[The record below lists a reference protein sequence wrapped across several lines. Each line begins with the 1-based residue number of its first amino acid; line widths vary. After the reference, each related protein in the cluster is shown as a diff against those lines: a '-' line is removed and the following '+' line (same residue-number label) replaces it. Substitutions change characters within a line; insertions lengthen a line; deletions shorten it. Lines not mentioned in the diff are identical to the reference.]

1 MYQRGAPSINF
12 QHVSTWFMSPPSW
25 PGQLWGFNVEA
36 KAIYNPKGCV
46 GVPLNGVCLQIV
58 ASAPLGIADCN
69 DCSLKRPRGEI
80 MWNHSTSAS
89 AEHVQKPCIANMTKI
104 SESFWVNPI
113 HGTHLRLAEPVSCST
128 FPDRGPG
135 LRSQLLHWLQLWSF
149 AVLNPWQSF
158 WTEFLKK
165 SSANAEFF

>member
-1 MYQRGAPSINF
+1 
-12 QHVSTWFMSPPSW
+12 
-25 PGQLWGFNVEA
+25 
-36 KAIYNPKGCV
+36 
-46 GVPLNGVCLQIV
+46 VPLNGVCLQIV

-128 FPDRGPG
+128 FPDGARGPG

-158 WTEFLKK
+158 WSECLKK
-165 SSANAEFF
+165 SSANAEFFKTLATSSKWHWWWGSQSCRSKWSQHGDEPNCAGMMQHVRHYE